1 MNFNQEDWWYLKQS
15 WKLIFLLMWILLLNL
30 RYYRFFKNYFKVNV
44 NFHILVPN
52 MEKNGLTSMLNG
64 FKRML
69 KQTCLVMGWKH
80 D

>member
-1 MNFNQEDWWYLKQS
+1 
-15 WKLIFLLMWILLLNL
+15 MWILFLDL
-30 RYYRFFKNYFKVNV
+30 RYYRFFKNYFKVSI

-52 MEKNGLTSMLNG
+52 MGKNG